1 MDDLYHHNMSD
12 NNFDRKM
19 KSVLDSLE
27 PEYDPATWEMLERRM
42 DNAAFEE
49 QPAAV
54 DEVDKAVYHTLHR
67 LEAPYQQAHWN
78 TLAGRLQVIAVRVRR
93 LRIAKIAEAAIFLLL
108 LWNTESYRE
117 TNAFPTGPT
126 PRFNPNVPVAQ
137 QVEPAPDG
145 NNRNIRSNTG
155 RNRATPLPALVAD
168 VLNNTLN
175 LPGTASLLS
184 ENYQSSS
191 SAGDMLL
198 QLNALADQARAN
210 VYAATPS
217 PLPPHLLALSVPA
230 SEKPF
235 GLQQMITPTKT
246 SAKGPFYLSSSL
258 LTDMDQVH
266 TTDGDYPGS
275 GYGVAV
281 AGGYRPGKWGVEAGL
296 GYTGKQFTPKQKVD
310 IYSGNPVDGYYGS
323 TLSNVGADLL
333 TVPVKITRR
342 LAQAGRTS
350 AHLVAGTTLN
360 VALNKSYDYGT
371 VYYPAGTVPPNLLPD
386 PNQAPNLKNPGKGLL
401 EKGTLADNLY
411 ASVDAGLRIE
421 HRLGKS
427 GRHTAFVEPAYRRTV
442 AGKGYGP
449 KQEPVHSFSL
459 QAGVLTYL

>member
-1 MDDLYHHNMSD
+1 MDDLYQNMSD
-12 NNFDRKM
+12 NNFDRTM
-19 KSVLDSLE
+19 KSVLENLE
-27 PEYDPATWEMLERRM
+27 PEFDPATWEMLERRM
-42 DNAAFEE
+42 DSAAFEE

-78 TLAGRLQVIAVRVRR
+78 TLATRMLVIATRVRR
-93 LRIAKIAEAAIFLLL
+93 LRIAKTAEAAIFLLL
-108 LWNTESYRE
+108 LWNTESYWG
-117 TNAFPTGPT
+117 TSTVPAIPA
-126 PRFNPNVPVAQ
+126 PRFNPAVPVAQ
-137 QVEPAPDG
+137 AGTPHGSRLKSTRTKDG
-145 NNRNIRSNTG
+145 LAGVSLQ
-155 RNRATPLPALVAD
+155 PLVAD
-168 VLNNTLN
+168 ALNNRLN

-184 ENYQSSS
+184 ENYLSAP

-198 QLNALADQARAN
+198 QLNALAEQAHAN
-210 VYAATPS
+210 VYAAAA
-217 PLPPHLLALSVPA
+217 PLPPHLFALSMPA

-235 GLQQMITPTKT
+235 GLQQMITPAKT
-246 SAKGPFYLSSSL
+246 TAKSPFYLSTSL
-258 LTDMDQVH
+258 LADMDQIS
-266 TTDGDYPGS
+266 TADGNYPGS
-275 GYGVAV
+275 GYGVAL
-281 AGGYRPGKWGVEAGL
+281 AGGFRPGKWGVEAGI
-296 GYTGKQFTPKQKVD
+296 GYTGKNYTPKQKVD

-323 TLSNVGADLL
+323 TLSNVGADLF
-333 TVPVKITRR
+333 TIPVKVTRR

-360 VALNKSYDYGT
+360 MALNKTYDYGT
-371 VYYPAGTVPPNLLPD
+371 VYYPVGTVPPNLLPD

-411 ASVDAGLRIE
+411 ASVDAGIRIE
-421 HRLGKS
+421 HRLGK

-449 KQEPVHSFSL
+449 RQEPVNSFSI

>member
-1 MDDLYHHNMSD
+1 MDDLYHNMSE

-19 KSVLDSLE
+19 KSVLENLE

-42 DNAAFEE
+42 DSIAFEE

-54 DEVDKAVYHTLHR
+54 DEVDKALYHTLHR
-67 LEAPYQQAHWN
+67 LEAPYQPAHWN
-78 TLAGRLQVIAVRVRR
+78 TLAGRLQIIAVRVRR

-126 PRFNPNVPVAQ
+126 PRFSPDVPVA
-137 QVEPAPDG
+137 QVEPAPGG
-145 NNRNIRSNTG
+145 NTRSARANTG
-155 RNRATPLPALVAD
+155 RNVGSALPVLVAD
-168 VLNNTLN
+168 ALNHTLN
-175 LPGTASLLS
+175 LQGAASLLS
-184 ENYQSSS
+184 ENYQSAS

-198 QLNALADQARAN
+198 QLNTLADQARTN
-210 VYAATPS
+210 LYAAAA

-246 SAKGPFYLSSSL
+246 SAKSPFYLSTGI

-266 TTDGDYPGS
+266 TTDGNYPGS
-275 GYGVAV
+275 GYGVTL
-281 AGGYRPGKWGVEAGL
+281 AGGYRPGKWGVEAGI

-323 TLSNVGADLL
+323 TLSNVRADLL
-333 TVPVKITRR
+333 TVPVKVTRR
-342 LAQAGRTS
+342 LAQTGRTS

-360 VALNKSYDYGT
+360 LTLDKHYDYGS
-371 VYYPAGTVPPNLLPD
+371 VYYPAGSVPPNLLPD
-386 PNQAPNLKNPGKGLL
+386 PNSAPNLKSPGKGLL

-411 ASVDAGLRIE
+411 ASLDAGIRVE
-421 HRLGKS
+421 HRLGK
-427 GRHTAFVEPAYRRTV
+427 GRHTAFVEPAYRRTF